1 LAADAK
7 LSAKRPLPGVDAAA
21 PALPHACADGM
32 MRRAVVASFRRLPLV
47 FDNEFLIASLVCAC
61 VVGGALLGVGLRAVL
76 PEHHMGEPSR
86 QIVNVAIGLIATLSA
101 LVLGLL
107 VASAKGSF
115 DARNDEVKTSAAKI
129 ILLDRTLR
137 QYGPDATP
145 IRDLVRTL
153 TQRRID
159 HTWGAGG
166 KPTALLT
173 AADVTSAEQVRTRLF
188 GLTPATD
195 AQRWHLARALTI
207 TADIEQ
213 ARWLLI
219 EENRSSIP
227 RPFLIVLV
235 SWLTAIFASLGLF
248 APRNATVYAVLFVC
262 ALSVSTAIF
271 LILEMDQP
279 YDGVLRISSA
289 PLVNAVAEISR

>member
-1 LAADAK
+1 
-7 LSAKRPLPGVDAAA
+7 
-21 PALPHACADGM
+21 M
-32 MRRAVVASFRRLPLV
+32 
-47 FDNEFLIASLVCAC
+47 FDSEFLIASVVCAC
-61 VVGGALLGVGLRAVL
+61 VIGGALLGLGLRAVL
-76 PEHHMGEPSR
+76 PEHHIGEPSR

-107 VASAKGSF
+107 VASAKSSF
-115 DARNDEVKTSAAKI
+115 DARNDEVKTSAAKL

-137 QYGPDATP
+137 QYGPETAP
-145 IRDLVRTL
+145 LREVVRKL

-159 HTWGAGG
+159 HAWGNADAGG
-166 KPTALLT
+166 ILT
-173 AADVTSAEQVRTRLF
+173 TPADVTSAEQVRTRLF
-188 GLTPATD
+188 ALAPAND
-195 AQRWHLARALTI
+195 AQRWQLARALAI
-207 TADIEQ
+207 TAEIEQ
-213 ARWLLI
+213 ARWLAI

-227 RPFLIVLV
+227 RPFLVVLV

-279 YDGVLRISSA
+279 YEGLLRISSA
-289 PLVNAVAEISR
+289 PLVNAVAEMGR

>member
-1 LAADAK
+1 M
-7 LSAKRPLPGVDAAA
+7 P
-21 PALPHACADGM
+21 
-32 MRRAVVASFRRLPLV
+32 PLV
-47 FDNEFLIASLVCAC
+47 LDNEFLIASLVCAC
-61 VVGGALLGVGLRAVL
+61 VVGGALLGIGLRAVL
-76 PEHHMGEPSR
+76 PEHHMSEPSR

-137 QYGPDATP
+137 QYGPEANP
-145 IRDLVRTL
+145 VRDLVRTL

-166 KPTALLT
+166 TASVLLT
-173 AADVTSAEQVRTRLF
+173 STDLTSAEQVRARLF
-188 GLTPATD
+188 DLTPATE
-195 AQRWHLARALTI
+195 AQRWDLQRALAL

-213 ARWLLI
+213 VRWLLV

-227 RPFLIVLV
+227 RPFLVVLV

-279 YDGVLRISSA
+279 YEGLLRISST
-289 PLVNAVAEISR
+289 PLVKAVAEISR

>member
-1 LAADAK
+1 MDALPSHCRILAPMA
-7 LSAKRPLPGVDAAA
+7 SFAA
-21 PALPHACADGM
+21 PSLP
-32 MRRAVVASFRRLPLV
+32 RPTLLASV
-47 FDNEFLIASLVCAC
+47 FGIEFLIASLVCAC
-61 VVGGALLGVGLRAVL
+61 VVGGALLGIGLRAVL
-76 PEHHMGEPSR
+76 PEHHMSEPSR

-115 DARNDEVKTSAAKI
+115 DTRNEEIKTSAAKI

-137 QYGPDATP
+137 QYGPEAAP
-145 IRDLVRTL
+145 IRSLVRAL

-159 HTWGAGG
+159 HTWGGSDGAS
-166 KPTALLT
+166 LLL
-173 AADVTSAEQVRTRLF
+173 APADATSAEEVRVRLF
-188 GLTPATD
+188 ALAPASE
-195 AQRWHLARALTI
+195 AQRWYLQRALSI

-227 RPFLIVLV
+227 RPFLVVLV

-248 APRNATVYAVLFVC
+248 APRNATVYAMLFVC

-271 LILEMDQP
+271 LILEMDQA
-279 YDGVLRISSA
+279 YDGLLRLSSA
-289 PLVNAVAEISR
+289 PLVNAVAEIGR

>member
-1 LAADAK
+1 
-7 LSAKRPLPGVDAAA
+7 
-21 PALPHACADGM
+21 M
-32 MRRAVVASFRRLPLV
+32 MRRAADSGACRPPLV
-47 FDNEFLIASLVCAC
+47 LDNEFLIASLVCAC

-76 PEHHMGEPSR
+76 PEHHIGEPSR

-137 QYGPDATP
+137 QYGAETAP

-166 KPTALLT
+166 KSSVLLT
-173 AADVTSAEQVRTRLF
+173 AGDVTSAEQVRTRLF
-188 GLTPATD
+188 GLNPATD
-195 AQRWHLARALTI
+195 EQRWLLARALAI

-227 RPFLIVLV
+227 KPFLIVLV

-248 APRNATVYAVLFVC
+248 APRNGTVYAVLLVC

-271 LILEMDQP
+271 LILEMDQA
-279 YDGVLRISSA
+279 YDGLLRISSA
-289 PLVNAVAEISR
+289 PLVNAVAEIGR

>member
-1 LAADAK
+1 MLDSE
-7 LSAKRPLPGVDAAA
+7 L
-21 PALPHACADGM
+21 
-32 MRRAVVASFRRLPLV
+32 
-47 FDNEFLIASLVCAC
+47 LIAVIVCAC
-61 VVGGALLGVGLRAVL
+61 VIGGALLGLRLRRVL
-76 PEHHMGEPSR
+76 PEHHMSEESR

-115 DARNDEVKTSAAKI
+115 DARNEEIKTSAAKI

-137 QYGPDATP
+137 QYGKETTP
-145 IRDLVRTL
+145 VRDLVRTL

-159 HTWGAGG
+159 QTWGERGRAA
-166 KPTALLT
+166 ALVPPPD
-173 AADVTSAEQVRTRLF
+173 ATSVEQVRALLF
-188 GLTPATD
+188 ALVPAGE
-195 AQRWHLARALTI
+195 AQHWLLQRALTL

-227 RPFLIVLV
+227 RPFLVVLV
-235 SWLTAIFASLGLF
+235 FWLTVIFASLGLF
-248 APRNATVYAVLFVC
+248 APRNATVYAVLAVC

-271 LILEMDQP
+271 MILEMDQP
-279 YDGVLRISSA
+279 YDGLLRISSA
-289 PLVNAVAEISR
+289 PLVSAVAEMGR